1 MISLI
6 KKHGEKESMTQT
18 LLKKERYSNRTRMV
32 QLVLVVI
39 WVVLIT
45 GFAQLMEWL
54 MEQSLFESTLL
65 FPDMRWLINL
75 SYTVLMT
82 FPLFIVSF
90 ISQNLQLKIIFKFWA
105 IIACTGFFLTA
116 GRFSML
122 SQANIVS
129 LYQIFGIF
137 IFLLLL
143 ILFSKQSLRLYKFNF
158 KIEKQQ
164 IWYVIGYIAIFSF
177 PWMLWG
183 ALGSITDTLLN
194 MVCAFLLSIFFMYIY
209 ITFYHNKLLEY
220 PEIEIPT
227 ESINGG
233 VIFVGLLILS
243 TTFGQNGQQWLLIF
257 TIPFSAWLVA
267 NILRFD
273 NNKPKLISSTL
284 LLGSL
289 IALPLCW
296 FDPDELS
303 LLIGSEKGEIL
314 TWVNRVIL
322 FSIFSLLFMTVI
334 HKRVLPKAIDNKSRF
349 PGKLLPL
356 LWIITIGIY
365 FFLGQP
371 GLFGES
377 YIVVLD
383 QYDGYQEESLVNSEN
398 PREKIFLELTGFAM
412 ENQAEIINILNYWNI
427 EYKSYYLVNAI
438 EVKSGPL
445 MRYYLSRHNE
455 VDRIIENPNLR
466 PLPQNVPTNSGN
478 LSNPIPNLWNL
489 ESLGV
494 YQVWESLGV
503 KGAGIVIG
511 QADSGV
517 DGQHKDLY
525 EQYLGYQSEDDFHWL
540 DPWNKSSSPIDINGH
555 GTHTLGIILGKET
568 GIAPQ
573 ANWIGCVN
581 LARNFGNP
589 GKYLDC
595 LQFLFAPY
603 PQNGDPFIDGDPSK
617 GADIINNSWGC
628 PQIEGCDEI
637 FFSSAVLALRK
648 SGIFMSVANG
658 NDGYFGCKSTTNPLA
673 IYDNVISVGAIDKMG
688 ELAMFSSL
696 GPAISI
702 TGEVI
707 KPDIVAPGVDIFS
720 TLPNNTYGLM
730 SGTSSSAPHIAG
742 VVALMWSANSEL
754 KGKID
759 LTEKILFETSDP
771 YTGVIP
777 ICIGNTSIPNNA
789 TGYGIVNAL
798 KAVEA
803 SINLK

>member
-1 MISLI
+1 
-6 KKHGEKESMTQT
+6 MTQT
-18 LLKKERYSNRTRMV
+18 SLEKKRYFKRTRMV
-32 QLVLVVI
+32 QLILFVTWVVI
-39 WVVLIT
+39 IT

-75 SYTVLMT
+75 SYTVLMAL
-82 FPLFIVSF
+82 PLFMVSF
-90 ISQNLQLKIIFKFWA
+90 ISQDAQLKIVFRFWA
-105 IIACTGFFLTA
+105 IISCSGFLLTP
-116 GRFSML
+116 GRFTLL
-122 SQANIVS
+122 SQANQVS
-129 LYQIFGIF
+129 LFQIFGIL
-137 IFLLLL
+137 ILLLL
-143 ILFSKQSLRLYKFNF
+143 FIFFSKQPLRFNKLNL
-158 KIEKQQ
+158 KIEKQP
-164 IWYVIGYIAIFSF
+164 IWFVIGCIAIFSL

-183 ALGSITDTLLN
+183 ALGSVTDTLLN
-194 MVCAFLLSIFFMYIY
+194 MVCAFLLSIFFVYIY
-209 ITFYHNKLLEY
+209 IHFYHNKMHEY
-220 PEIEIPT
+220 PETEFPT
-227 ESINGG
+227 ESFNGG
-233 VIFVGLLILS
+233 VIFLGLLILS
-243 TTFGQNGQQWLLIF
+243 TTFGQNGQQWLLVF

-267 NILRFD
+267 NILKFD
-273 NNKPKLISSTL
+273 QDKPKVLSSTL

-289 IALPLCW
+289 IAFPLCW

-303 LLIGSEKGEIL
+303 LLIGSVRGETL
-314 TWVNRVIL
+314 TWVNRAIL

-334 HKRVLPKAIDNKSRF
+334 HKRFLLKTINNKIGLA
-349 PGKLLPL
+349 GKYLPL
-356 LWIITIGIY
+356 IWIITIGIY
-365 FFLGQP
+365 FVWGQP
-371 GLFGES
+371 GFFGES
-377 YIVVLD
+377 YIIVLD
-383 QYDGYQEESLVNSEN
+383 QFDGYQEESLVNSEN
-398 PREKIFLELTGFAM
+398 PREKIFLELTSFAK

-427 EYKSYYLVNAI
+427 KYKPYYLVNAV

-445 MRYYLSRHNE
+445 MRYYLSRLKE

-466 PLPQNVPTNSGN
+466 PLPQDLPINSGDS
-478 LSNPIPNLWNL
+478 SNPLPNLWNL
-489 ESLGV
+489 ETIGV
-494 YQVWESLGV
+494 YRVWEDLGV

-517 DGQHKDLY
+517 DGQHKDLLD
-525 EQYLGYQSEDDFHWL
+525 QYLGYQSEDDFHWL
-540 DPWNKSSSPIDINGH
+540 DTWNYSSSPIDINGH

-568 GIAPQ
+568 GIAPE

-581 LARNFGNP
+581 LARNFGSP

-603 PQNGDPFIDGDPSK
+603 PQDGDPFMDGDPSK

-628 PQIEGCDEI
+628 PQIEGCDEA

-658 NDGYFGCKSTTNPLA
+658 NDGYFGCNSTTNPLA
-673 IYDNVISVGAIDKMG
+673 IYDTVISVGAIDKMG
-688 ELAMFSSL
+688 ELAEFSSL
-696 GPAISI
+696 GPVVSI

-730 SGTSSSAPHIAG
+730 SGTSSSAPHVAG

-754 KGKID
+754 KGNID

-771 YTGVIP
+771 YNGIIP
-777 ICIGNTSIPNNA
+777 ICVGNNIIPNNA
-789 TGYGIVNAL
+789 TGNGIVNAL

>member
-1 MISLI
+1 MSN
-6 KKHGEKESMTQT
+6 TAFN
-18 LLKKERYSNRTRMV
+18 KERYSKRTRMV
-32 QLVLVVI
+32 LFILIVVWVVI
-39 WVVLIT
+39 IT
-45 GFAQLMEWL
+45 GFAQIMEWL

-65 FPDMRWLINL
+65 FPDMRWLIHL

-82 FPLFIVSF
+82 FPLLMVSF
-90 ISQNLQLKIIFKFWA
+90 ISQDAQLKIIFRFWA
-105 IIACTGFFLTA
+105 IIACTGFFFTA
-116 GRFSML
+116 GRFTLL

-137 IFLLLL
+137 IFLML
-143 ILFSKQSLRLYKFNF
+143 ILLFSKQSIRLKRINY

-164 IWYVIGYIAIFSF
+164 ILIVIGYIAIVSI
-177 PWMLWG
+177 PWVLWG
-183 ALGSITDTLLN
+183 ALGSFTDTFLN
-194 MVCAFLLSIFFMYIY
+194 FVSASLLSIFFLYVFNA
-209 ITFYHNKLLEY
+209 FYHKKILENSEFGY
-220 PEIEIPT
+220 PNEFL
-227 ESINGG
+227 NGG

-257 TIPFSAWLVA
+257 TVPFSSW
-267 NILRFD
+267 
-273 NNKPKLISSTL
+273 LISGLLKIDKDKLKSVSANL

-289 IALPLCW
+289 IAFPLCW

-303 LLIGSEKGEIL
+303 LLIGSENGEIL
-314 TWVNRVIL
+314 TWVNQAIL
-322 FSIFSLLFMTVI
+322 FTIFSLLFLTAI
-334 HKRVLPKAIDNKSRF
+334 HKRLFKKAISNKVNLV
-349 PGKLLPL
+349 GKLLPL
-356 LWIITIGIY
+356 LLIIPIGVY
-365 FFLGQP
+365 FIWGQP
-371 GLFGES
+371 GFFGES
-377 YIVVLD
+377 YIIVLE
-383 QYDGYQEESLVNSEN
+383 QYDDFREQSLVNNEN
-398 PREKIFLELTGFAM
+398 PREKIFLELTGFAKK
-412 ENQAEIINILNYWNI
+412 NQAEIINILNYWHV

-445 MRYYLSRHNE
+445 MRYYLSNHKD

-466 PLPQNVPTNSGN
+466 PLPQKMLINSGDTSN
-478 LSNPIPNLWNL
+478 SLSNLWNL

-494 YQVWESLGV
+494 YQVWEDFGV

-517 DGQHKDLY
+517 DGRHKDLS
-525 EQYLGYQSEDDFHWL
+525 EQYLGYASNDDFHWL
-540 DPWNKSSSPIDINGH
+540 DPWNNSSSPIDINGH

-568 GIAPQ
+568 GIAPES
-573 ANWIGCVN
+573 NWIGCVN

-603 PQNGDPFIDGDPSK
+603 PQDGDPILDADPSK

-628 PQIEGCDEI
+628 PQIEGCDES
-637 FFSSAVLALRK
+637 FFSSAVTALRK
-648 SGIFMSVANG
+648 SGIFMVVSNG
-658 NDGYFGCKSTTNPLA
+658 NDGYFGCNSTKNPLA
-673 IYDNVISVGAIDKMG
+673 IYDNVVSVGAIDKLD
-688 ELAMFSSL
+688 ELAGFSSL
-696 GPAISI
+696 GPANLIS
-702 TGEVI
+702 GPVI

-730 SGTSSSAPHIAG
+730 SGTSSSAPHVAG

-754 KGKID
+754 IGNID

-777 ICIGNTSIPNNA
+777 ICIGNDAVPNNA
-789 TGYGIVNAL
+789 IGYGIVNAL